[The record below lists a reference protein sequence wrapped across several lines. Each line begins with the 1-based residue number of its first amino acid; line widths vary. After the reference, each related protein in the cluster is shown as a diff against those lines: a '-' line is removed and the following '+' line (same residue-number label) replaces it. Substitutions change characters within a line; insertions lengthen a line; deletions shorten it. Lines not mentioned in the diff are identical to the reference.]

1 MVIGSVVLGG
11 VTRLTESGL
20 SMVNWHLVKGMK
32 PPWSEEEWEEEFKN
46 YQKYPEFKTVHNEIT
61 LSEFKKIFYME
72 YAHRMWGRFIGV
84 AFAVPAAYFWIQG
97 KFQRQMKLR
106 VLVYGSLILFQ
117 GLLGWYMVK
126 SGLEEKPDSM
136 EIARVSQYRL
146 AAHLGSALVLYS
158 LLFWSAH
165 KLLIQLEPLHET
177 KGLIQLRYVT
187 QWGKAIVFLTALSGA
202 FVAGLD
208 AGLVYNSFP
217 KMADRWIPDDIVAQT
232 PTWRNIFENPTT
244 VQFNHRVLGTTT
256 LVSILGIWL
265 MARPVN
271 LPRRAQLAVNCLA
284 GMAAV
289 QVGLGIGTLLYQVPV
304 WIASMHQTGSV
315 LVLTAALWLSRE
327 LTKRP
332 VK

>member
-1 MVIGSVVLGG
+1 
-11 VTRLTESGL
+11 
-20 SMVNWHLVKGMK
+20 
-32 PPWSEEEWEEEFKN
+32 
-46 YQKYPEFKTVHNEIT
+46 
-61 LSEFKKIFYME
+61 
-72 YAHRMWGRFIGV
+72 MWGRLVGV
-84 AFAVPAAYFWIQG
+84 AFALPAGYFWIRG
-97 KFQRQMKLR
+97 RMPKQMKPR
-106 VLVYGSLILFQ
+106 VLIYGSLLLFQ

-136 EIARVSQYRL
+136 EIPRVSQYRL

-165 KLLIQLEPLHET
+165 KLLFEPET
-177 KGLIQLRYVT
+177 LRETRGLIRLRYAT

-217 KMADRWIPDDIVAQT
+217 KMGDRWIPDDIAALT
-232 PTWRNIFENPTT
+232 PKWRNIFENASA

-256 LVSILGIWL
+256 LIGILGIWL

-271 LPRRAQLAVNCLA
+271 LPHRARLAVNCLTA
-284 GMAAV
+284 MGGV
-289 QVGLGIGTLLYQVPV
+289 QVGLGIATLLYYVPV
-304 WIASMHQTGSV
+304 WMASVHQTGSV